1 MKNKIARLMISL
13 VKNAVLYVYYKT
25 GRREGKSV
33 GKREGIRKRNL
44 VGGSLVFLIG
54 LVLVAISLEASLISL
69 GRVSPSTIS
78 MINSIAHSEYLP
90 MYWLISL
97 VFLVAGYYL
106 F

>member
-1 MKNKIARLMISL
+1 MSIIKR
-13 VKNAVLYVYYKT
+13 VEE
-25 GRREGKSV
+25 REEMWEKKKGS
-33 GKREGIRKRNL
+33 GKRNL

-54 LVLVAISLEASLISL
+54 VVLIAISLEASLISL
-69 GRVSPSTIS
+69 GSLSPSTIS

-106 F
+106 FNKK